1 MMSNSTTGT
10 TTQTKPKQL
19 ALLFHLR
26 KTVSLIGA
34 VLSDSRVH
42 WIRKTLFLGTIAA
55 LIVALIGGDAV
66 NDLLDGVIVPI
77 FGNVLGLPIDGTFD
91 WIALSVAAY
100 NLLKLFPAEVVGEHY
115 DRLFR
120 SGKSTSGKVA

>member
-10 TTQTKPKQL
+10 TTQVKPKQL
-19 ALLFHLR
+19 ALLLHLR

-34 VLSDSRVH
+34 VLSDPRVH
-42 WIRKTLFLGTIAA
+42 WIRKTLFLSTIGV
-55 LIVALIGGDAV
+55 LIVALIGGDTV
-66 NDLLDGVIVPI
+66 NEILDSFVLPFVGP
-77 FGNVLGLPIDGTFD
+77 VLGLPIDGTFD

-100 NLLKLFPAEVVGEHY
+100 NLLKLFPAEIVGEHY

-120 SGKSTSGKVA
+120 SGKATSGKAA